1 MDWSKAKTYFIVT
14 FLLLDLLLGYQFYS
28 AQKEA
33 AEYVQSFSSQLQE
46 LKDVLSERKM
56 VLQTEVPKE
65 TPVMHFL
72 QASHPKE
79 PFADIAQDTFHGVSL
94 VEDDKSKG
102 TMKFKTNDGE
112 FGVTGNGYFTMRYTP
127 TLRMDGDSTPSKLGA
142 LVMAKIDGTVW
153 HQDLYREDLINHDR
167 SVVRY
172 LQSYQKYPIFSAL
185 LEVHLQNSEIVGYNQ
200 KALEVGDEQESG
212 QRVLSAIS
220 AVRAVADSLD
230 PGTPAH
236 LQPANAGDGN
246 SGAPVA
252 IRDIKLGY
260 YSPNYDDADVWYLWP
275 MWRIVTD
282 QKVYYVNAFTGQ
294 VENGTP

>member
-14 FLLLDLLLGYQFYS
+14 FLFLDLLLGYQFYN

-33 AEYVQSFSSQLQE
+33 AEYVQSFTSQLQE
-46 LKDVLSERKM
+46 LKDVLTERKL
-56 VLQTEVPKE
+56 VLQTDVPKE

-72 QASHPKE
+72 QANHPKE
-79 PFADIAQDTFHGVSL
+79 LLMDIAESTFHEAHVI
-94 VEDDKSKG
+94 EDDKSKG
-102 TMKFKTNDGE
+102 TMKFQTRVGE
-112 FGVTGNGYFTMRYTP
+112 FGVTGNGYFTMRYLP
-127 TLRMDGDSTPSKLGA
+127 TRHVDGEAAMNKLGTV
-142 LVMAKIDGTVW
+142 VMAKIDKTVW
-153 HQDLYREDLINHDR
+153 HQELYREDLINRDH
-167 SVVRY
+167 SMVRY

-185 LEVHLQNSEIVGYNQ
+185 LEVHLQNSEIVSYNQ

-230 PGTPAH
+230 PSELASVNT
-236 LQPANAGDGN
+236 
-246 SGAPVA
+246 PVA

-294 VENGTP
+294 IEKGTP